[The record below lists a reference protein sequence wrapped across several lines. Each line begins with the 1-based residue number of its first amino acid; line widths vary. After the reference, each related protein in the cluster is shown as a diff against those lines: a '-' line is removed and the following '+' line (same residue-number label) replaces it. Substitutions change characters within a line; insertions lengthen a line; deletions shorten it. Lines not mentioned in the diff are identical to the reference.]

1 MIKEES
7 NYRKLLLAEMLWE
20 EPIEIWKDPKLINN
34 FDPWDELFKRAD
46 QIKKELLENNLTSG
60 YANIDSNS
68 SEINLFIRN
77 TTTQPV
83 EIKNIK
89 VGEKVLNHDEI
100 MILNSDKSYF
110 QGREKTFVLPPLM
123 DQQAIKP
130 KFIRLSVG
138 KSELNKPKII
148 EVECR
153 LWGLEKGTVTNT
165 YTVEL
170 LSFDSDLLPLS
181 SPELQLDEVDFNIL
195 NNKITIEEGNYSV
208 EKNIYIPSGF
218 IVYIDKGTTLNFF
231 KGTTFV
237 SESPIQA
244 MGTEEKNIELKSFSG
259 DWSGVLLFN
268 TTSYSKFKW
277 INISDVSGVGKASN
291 PNGHEFNGW
300 NMTGGITAYKSPIE
314 FENCHFKNLQTE
326 DALNIISSTFT
337 LNKCTFVNSYSDAFD
352 GDFVTGNFKRMCI

>member
-165 YTVEL
+165 YTVES

-181 SPELQLDEVDFNIL
+181 SPTQLDEVDFN
-195 NNKITIEEGNYSV
+195 
-208 EKNIYIPSGF
+208 
-218 IVYIDKGTTLNFF
+218 D
-231 KGTTFV
+231 
-237 SESPIQA
+237 
-244 MGTEEKNIELKSFSG
+244 
-259 DWSGVLLFN
+259 
-268 TTSYSKFKW
+268 
-277 INISDVSGVGKASN
+277 
-291 PNGHEFNGW
+291 
-300 NMTGGITAYKSPIE
+300 
-314 FENCHFKNLQTE
+314 
-326 DALNIISSTFT
+326 
-337 LNKCTFVNSYSDAFD
+337 
-352 GDFVTGNFKRMCI
+352 

>member
-110 QGREKTFVLPPLM
+110 QGREKT
-123 DQQAIKP
+123 
-130 KFIRLSVG
+130 LSC
-138 KSELNKPKII
+138 P
-148 EVECR
+148 
-153 LWGLEKGTVTNT
+153 
-165 YTVEL
+165 
-170 LSFDSDLLPLS
+170 
-181 SPELQLDEVDFNIL
+181 
-195 NNKITIEEGNYSV
+195 
-208 EKNIYIPSGF
+208 
-218 IVYIDKGTTLNFF
+218 
-231 KGTTFV
+231 
-237 SESPIQA
+237 
-244 MGTEEKNIELKSFSG
+244 
-259 DWSGVLLFN
+259 
-268 TTSYSKFKW
+268 
-277 INISDVSGVGKASN
+277 
-291 PNGHEFNGW
+291 H
-300 NMTGGITAYKSPIE
+300 
-314 FENCHFKNLQTE
+314 
-326 DALNIISSTFT
+326 
-337 LNKCTFVNSYSDAFD
+337 
-352 GDFVTGNFKRMCI
+352 